1 MKLTKLKGWGRVL
14 LPAFLL
20 IILIQGVLSLPEVQ
34 HRFFPEKVWPDKLL
48 IVVKGC
54 AHLRKNISDLE
65 GEFLLLNYPAVP
77 VLFSD
82 VNYFDYRWILNL
94 PRWVTNNLHL
104 TFVSTTK
111 DSFEGHYYL
120 ARKNFFHAEEKL
132 KFLELRLNYL
142 FVTSQF
148 LNGSQNSN
156 NQTRSQMQNQ
166 MAELQDQFEKYHHK
180 LNIFRRKLQKM
191 GKTLDM
197 QACPADK
204 RLSTRRNNY

>member
-34 HRFFPEKVWPDKLL
+34 HRFFPEKVWHDKLL
-48 IVVKGC
+48 IVVEEC
-54 AHLRKNISDLE
+54 AHVRKTLIDLE
-65 GEFLLLNYPAVP
+65 GELALLNYPAVP
-77 VLFSD
+77 VWFSD
-82 VNYFDYRWILNL
+82 LNYFDYRWILNL

-166 MAELQDQFEKYHHK
+166 MAELQDQFEKYRHK
-180 LNIFRRKLQKM
+180 LNIFRRKLQKI

>member
-34 HRFFPEKVWPDKLL
+34 HRFFPEKVWHDKLL
-48 IVVKGC
+48 IVVEEC
-54 AHLRKNISDLE
+54 AHVRKTLIDLE
-65 GEFLLLNYPAVP
+65 GELALLNYPAVP
-77 VLFSD
+77 VWFSD
-82 VNYFDYRWILNL
+82 LNYFDYRWILNL

-132 KFLELRLNYL
+132 IFLELILDHLR
-142 FVTSQF
+142 VTSQA
-148 LNGSQNSN
+148 LNGSLNSD
-156 NQTRSQMQNQ
+156 NQKRSQIQSQ
-166 MAELQDQFEKYHHK
+166 IAGLRVQLEKYRHK
-180 LNIFRRKLQKM
+180 LNIFRRKLQKI

>member
-1 MKLTKLKGWGRVL
+1 MKLTKLQGWGKVL

-180 LNIFRRKLQKM
+180 LNIFRRKLQKI